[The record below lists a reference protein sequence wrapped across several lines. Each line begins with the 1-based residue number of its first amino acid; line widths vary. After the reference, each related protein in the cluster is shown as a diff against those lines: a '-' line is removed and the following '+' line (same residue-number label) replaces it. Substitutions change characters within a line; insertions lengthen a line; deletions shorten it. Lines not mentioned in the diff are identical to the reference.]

1 MFILAS
7 NNVDQFLSTHAEILD
22 GNTLLEKLG
31 FRRPRNQIAIGF
43 ESKTPIFGSRILN
56 MLGLKLNKGLNENLK
71 NIKFKFLDC
80 ECLDE
85 PVSLSNFDHLGEV
98 ECDFTMYQAYE
109 SGNAIALKS
118 KAGAFIIISA

>member
-31 FRRPRNQIAIGF
+31 FRRPCNQIAIGF

-71 NIKFKFLDC
+71 NMKFKFLDC

-85 PVSLSNFDHLGEV
+85 SVSLRNFDHLGEV

-118 KAGAFIIISA
+118 KTGAFVIVSA